1 MPAVATVGTNCPVFN
16 GKTSPLERP
25 MAKSKTKNGKKT
37 ASKAAAKPAKI
48 TAASKQR
55 TKGEIYRTI
64 AEHTGLNRKDVANVF
79 ETMAK
84 MMAADLAKPSK
95 DKPKVFVVPG
105 LMKVVAQ
112 YKPPTPARQGKNPFT
127 GEMQMF
133 KAKPA
138 STKIRI
144 RPLKQ
149 LKAMV

>member
-1 MPAVATVGTNCPVFN
+1 
-16 GKTSPLERP
+16 
-25 MAKSKTKNGKKT
+25 MAKASMKNGKK
-37 ASKAAAKPAKI
+37 AGKPAAKPAKI
-48 TAASKQR
+48 TPSGKQR

-64 AEHTGLNRKDVANVF
+64 AEQTGLGRKDVASVF
-79 ETMAK
+79 DVMSR

-95 DKPKVFVVPG
+95 DRPKVFVVPG
-105 LMKVVAQ
+105 LMKVTAQ
-112 YKPPTPARQGKNPFT
+112 YKPPSPERPGKNPFT
-127 GEMQMF
+127 GEQIMI

>member
-1 MPAVATVGTNCPVFN
+1 
-16 GKTSPLERP
+16 
-25 MAKSKTKNGKKT
+25 MAKAAMKNGKK
-37 ASKAAAKPAKI
+37 AARPAPKPGKI
-48 TAASKQR
+48 SPSGKQR

-64 AEHTGLNRKDVANVF
+64 AEQTGLGRKDVANVF
-79 ETMAK
+79 DVMSR

-95 DKPKVFVVPG
+95 DKAKVFVVPG
-105 LMKVVAQ
+105 LMKVTAQ
-112 YKPPTPARQGKNPFT
+112 YKPPSPERPGKNPFT
-127 GEMQMF
+127 GEQIMI

>member
-1 MPAVATVGTNCPVFN
+1 
-16 GKTSPLERP
+16 
-25 MAKSKTKNGKKT
+25 MAKTMAKKNGSMKKGNG
-37 ASKAAAKPAKI
+37 KAAAAPKPGKI
-48 TAASKQR
+48 TAAGKQR
-55 TKGEIYRTI
+55 TKGEIFRTI
-64 AEHTGLNRKDVANVF
+64 SEQTGLGRKDVAGVF
-79 ETMAK
+79 DTMAR

-95 DKPKVFVVPG
+95 DKSKVFVVPG
-105 LMKVVAQ
+105 LMKVTAQ
-112 YKPPTPARQGKNPFT
+112 YKPPTPERQGKNPFT

>member
-1 MPAVATVGTNCPVFN
+1 
-16 GKTSPLERP
+16 
-25 MAKSKTKNGKKT
+25 MAKAKSAKK
-37 ASKAAAKPAKI
+37 APKAAAAPKPAKI
-48 TAASKQR
+48 TPSGKQR

-64 AEHTGLNRKDVANVF
+64 AEHTGLGRKDVAGVF
-79 ETMAK
+79 DVMSRL
-84 MMAADLAKPSK
+84 MAADLAKPAK

-112 YKPPTPARQGKNPFT
+112 YKPPQGERPGKNPFT
-127 GEMQMF
+127 GEMITI

>member
-1 MPAVATVGTNCPVFN
+1 
-16 GKTSPLERP
+16 
-25 MAKSKTKNGKKT
+25 MAKSTAKKNGSSKKGNG
-37 ASKAAAKPAKI
+37 KAAAPKPGKI

-64 AEHTGLNRKDVANVF
+64 AEHTGLGRKEVAGVF
-79 ETMAK
+79 DTMAR
-84 MMAADLAKPSK
+84 MMAADLAKPSR
-95 DKPKVFVVPG
+95 DKSKVFIVPG

-112 YKPPTPARQGKNPFT
+112 YKPPTPERQGKNPFT
-127 GEMQMF
+127 GEMQTF

-144 RPLKQ
+144 RALKQ

>member
-1 MPAVATVGTNCPVFN
+1 
-16 GKTSPLERP
+16 
-25 MAKSKTKNGKKT
+25 MAAKKSAKK
-37 ASKAAAKPAKI
+37 AAPKAAAPKPAKI
-48 TAASKQR
+48 SPSGKQR

-64 AEHTGLNRKDVANVF
+64 AEHTGLGRKDVAGVF
-79 ETMAK
+79 DVMSRL
-84 MMAADLAKPSK
+84 MAADLAKPGK

-112 YKPPTPARQGKNPFT
+112 YKPPSPERPGKNPFT
-127 GEMQMF
+127 GEMITI